1 MLRVSHKYTSGNH
14 IYFPKNCLQN
24 EIDDICLNGT
34 ESDYKFQKHFI
45 KHVSGSSHIPRF
57 QSSFPMVRSK
67 LIKQIEMSFEDN
79 QILFQSTLFYAEASD
94 YKNPADKQ
102 TKKLG
107 ATFGLKLR
115 RFISQKQEVLREKD
129 VLRNF
134 VKFTEK
140 HLCQSLFYNKSAG
153 LRLQLY

>member
-1 MLRVSHKYTSGNH
+1 
-14 IYFPKNCLQN
+14 
-24 EIDDICLNGT
+24 
-34 ESDYKFQKHFI
+34 
-45 KHVSGSSHIPRF
+45 
-57 QSSFPMVRSK
+57 MVRSK

-79 QILFQSTLFYAEASD
+79 QILFQWTLFYAEASD

-102 TKKLG
+102 TKNLG
-107 ATFGLKLR
+107 VTFGLKLR

-140 HLCQSLFYNKSAG
+140 HLCQSLFYNKCAG
-153 LRLQLY
+153 LRPATLLKKRLYCMCFSVDFAKFLRTTHRISLCYLLLTSKVRDCLHSIMNLRGVFRTMLKI